1 MLRRLEKR
9 ILVDLPSLE
18 AREAM
23 LKQYLPPVIHSVE
36 GSVEIKSQIDYE
48 ELAKVHALKTFS
60 SQYRKSQF
68 VIRFVI
74 LLLKKLILHL
84 HKSHNTSLLPP
95 KILHNHCLQVL
106 LGHDESQGKF
116 KTMPMQNYFG
126 GRSGVLWYCASRE
139 FCLYCFRVLLF

>member
-48 ELAKVHALKTFS
+48 ELAKVHARPF
-60 SQYRKSQF
+60 
-68 VIRFVI
+68 
-74 LLLKKLILHL
+74 
-84 HKSHNTSLLPP
+84 
-95 KILHNHCLQVL
+95 
-106 LGHDESQGKF
+106 
-116 KTMPMQNYFG
+116 
-126 GRSGVLWYCASRE
+126 
-139 FCLYCFRVLLF
+139 

>member
-48 ELAKVHALKTFS
+48 QLAKVRGLKASS
-60 SQYRKSQF
+60 SQYT
-68 VIRFVI
+68 IE
-74 LLLKKLILHL
+74 
-84 HKSHNTSLLPP
+84 SLCW
-95 KILHNHCLQVL
+95 IC
-106 LGHDESQGKF
+106 
-116 KTMPMQNYFG
+116 
-126 GRSGVLWYCASRE
+126 
-139 FCLYCFRVLLF
+139 

>member
-48 ELAKVHALKTFS
+48 ELAKVVMHVCLWKHWM
-60 SQYRKSQF
+60 
-68 VIRFVI
+68 
-74 LLLKKLILHL
+74 LLVYTL
-84 HKSHNTSLLPP
+84 
-95 KILHNHCLQVL
+95 
-106 LGHDESQGKF
+106 
-116 KTMPMQNYFG
+116 
-126 GRSGVLWYCASRE
+126 
-139 FCLYCFRVLLF
+139 